1 MASAKKQTV
10 DYFPHACVESKTLV
24 ILQSHYGNDGYTFW
38 NKLLQ
43 LLGRTD
49 GHAYDYN
56 DPAIFL
62 YLVAETN
69 VEEEQVIKM
78 LETCANLG
86 MIDKELWQKK
96 IIWIQHFVDGVAD
109 AYKRRIVGI
118 PQRPGTPPEQT
129 EGPKAVEPAGDI
141 LDPVFGQ
148 MAKDYESNIGML
160 TPVLSDKLA
169 LIQGEYPEGWFKMAL
184 DESLNQNVKKLSY
197 IKGIL
202 ERWKKDGINPLVS
215 IPPKEK
221 AEAGR
226 TQEYKF
232 D

>member
-24 ILQSHYGNDGYTFW
+24 ILQRHYGNDGYTFW
-38 NKLLQ
+38 NKMLQ

-49 GHAYDYN
+49 GHIYDYN

-69 VEEEQVIKM
+69 VTEDQIIKI
-78 LETCANLG
+78 LETCATLG

-96 IIWIQHFVDGVAD
+96 IIWVQHFVDGVAD

-118 PQRPGTPPEQT
+118 PQRPGTTPAQT
-129 EGPKAVEPAGDI
+129 EGPKAVEPADDI

-148 MAKDYESNIGML
+148 MAKDYEANVGML

-169 LIQGEYPEGWFKMAL
+169 LIQEEYPEGWFKMAL
-184 DESLNQNVKKLSY
+184 DESLNQNVRKLSY
-197 IKGIL
+197 IEGIL
-202 ERWKKDGINPLVS
+202 KRWKKEGINPLVA
-215 IPPKEK
+215 IPAKD
-221 AEAGR
+221 EAGDGSAGM
-226 TQEYKF
+226 EAL
-232 D
+232 